1 MMFLVHP
8 LIISLFMGSTLKI
21 IFSFKS
27 TCIFLREHEKGSTD
41 QRTVLCKK
49 KMGKQDMLVNTMQRP
64 LNFKRISIVWR
75 NDFEAIIPTQFLQS
89 PFWIFVM

>member
-27 TCIFLREHEKGSTD
+27 TCIFRREHEKGSTD

-49 KMGKQDMLVNTMQRP
+49 KWESK
-64 LNFKRISIVWR
+64 IC
-75 NDFEAIIPTQFLQS
+75 
-89 PFWIFVM
+89 

>member
-27 TCIFLREHEKGSTD
+27 TCIFVREHEKGSTE

-49 KMGKQDMLVNTMQRP
+49 NGKARYVSEHDAT
-64 LNFKRISIVWR
+64 SIK
-75 NDFEAIIPTQFLQS
+75 F
-89 PFWIFVM
+89 